1 MVNLMSQTKEL
12 LEKIY
17 KDVQTIKEEI
27 IDIKLRLLEEEEV
40 TQEELK
46 AIQEARE
53 QIRKGESVT
62 LEELEKELE

>member
-1 MVNLMSQTKEL
+1 MRQTKEL

>member
-62 LEELEKELE
+62 LEELENELE

>member
-1 MVNLMSQTKEL
+1 MSQTKEL

-27 IDIKLRLLEEEEV
+27 IDIKLRLLEEEAI
-40 TQEELK
+40 TQEELN

-53 QIRKGESVT
+53 QIKRGECIT
-62 LEELEKELE
+62 LEELEKELG